1 MFAWPKR
8 MLMVRPH
15 GFRVDY
21 AINPYMLD
29 EKGQLKKVD
38 QALAM
43 RQWENLK
50 RTFESL
56 GQTVDVI
63 EGDPEFPDM
72 VFSANQTLPYFDREG
87 RQRLLLARMHAE
99 QRRGEVVHFRRW
111 AEKHSIAYASV
122 EGVDFEGAGDAIWNY
137 ETRELLA
144 GVGPR
149 SSIEGYQFLQTLTDV
164 KLHVLKTVSQ
174 DFYHMD
180 TSLAVL
186 DAETVAYVPEAF
198 ASESLA
204 ALKKVFKRHLLI
216 DREEAKRAFA
226 GNCVSVDGK
235 NVVLHQGATRFLKQ
249 LKENGFT
256 PIEVDVSEFLKSGG
270 AVFCMKQRLY

>member
-1 MFAWPKR
+1 
-8 MLMVRPH
+8 MLMVRPN

-29 EKGQLKKVD
+29 ENGQLKKVD
-38 QALAM
+38 QELAM

-87 RQRLLLARMHAE
+87 RQRLLLSRMHAE

-111 AEKHSIAYASV
+111 AETQKIPYTV
-122 EGVDFEGAGDAIWNY
+122 VDGVDFEGAGDAIWNY
-137 ETRELLA
+137 ETGELLA

-149 SSIEGYQFLQTLTDV
+149 SSLEGYQFLQTLTDV
-164 KLHVLKTVSQ
+164 KLHVLRTVSQ
-174 DFYHMD
+174 DFYHTD

-186 DAETVAYVPEAF
+186 DAESVAYVPEAF
-198 ASESLA
+198 AAESVA
-204 ALKKVFKRHLLI
+204 TLKRVFRRHLVI
-216 DREEAKRAFA
+216 DREEAKHYFA

-235 NVVLHQGATRFLKQ
+235 HVVLHQGATKFLKLLRQ
-249 LKENGFT
+249 NGFT
-256 PIEVDVSEFLKSGG
+256 PVEVDVSEFLKSGG
-270 AVFCMKQRLY
+270 AVFCMKQRL